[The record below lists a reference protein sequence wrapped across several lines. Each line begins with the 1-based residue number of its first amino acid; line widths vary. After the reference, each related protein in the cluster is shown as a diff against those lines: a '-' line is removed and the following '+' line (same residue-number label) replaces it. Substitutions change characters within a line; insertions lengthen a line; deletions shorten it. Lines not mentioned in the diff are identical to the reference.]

1 MRNSNRN
8 DLLGLEGMVKLKN
21 PDEHH
26 MNGMA
31 TLSIEPNSKSVASE
45 TESKR
50 YVYCAHWVD
59 AMMLIINECTFL
71 FVYSGQAL
79 HRIEACQTFQYP
91 IPINWI
97 PDPICMQQLATK
109 WRANHTEGV
118 VSDHIAPSD
127 DFAIPTTSNIPFYV
141 TATSSLK
148 KQVSV
153 SQHSSISQTDDLS
166 SPYARVRSPLH
177 AYDKV
182 RPAEHPYAQLKS
194 SGNDNSAN
202 VVRHGNAST
211 SNDTIDGNSNEEN
224 SLSRRGS
231 HQSLLD
237 VIDSH
242 QQQAI
247 PAASAIAGRVS
258 ASLELPYMTPPIVQP
273 QQHFSGDSQDS
284 SSKYIA

>member
-109 WRANHTEGV
+109 
-118 VSDHIAPSD
+118 
-127 DFAIPTTSNIPFYV
+127 
-141 TATSSLK
+141 
-148 KQVSV
+148 
-153 SQHSSISQTDDLS
+153 
-166 SPYARVRSPLH
+166 
-177 AYDKV
+177 
-182 RPAEHPYAQLKS
+182 
-194 SGNDNSAN
+194 
-202 VVRHGNAST
+202 
-211 SNDTIDGNSNEEN
+211 
-224 SLSRRGS
+224 
-231 HQSLLD
+231 
-237 VIDSH
+237 
-242 QQQAI
+242 
-247 PAASAIAGRVS
+247 
-258 ASLELPYMTPPIVQP
+258 
-273 QQHFSGDSQDS
+273 
-284 SSKYIA
+284 